1 MNSVDRKRAIGRRTA
16 WAYSVL
22 LLLSLAA
29 SALPQQPPSSRES
42 IAVNYVM
49 VPFVA
54 LDDRG
59 RPIQD
64 LREKDVD
71 LLVDGVPASFDM
83 FERAYDAPVSYSIL
97 LDVSGS
103 MALAGKMAGARTAV
117 NALVA
122 TRKRGDDFSLWAFAD
137 GEVSEVVPF
146 TENTGEIMTAVL
158 QLEPYGKTAF
168 HDALAKMPDKTILGK
183 NGSRAIILMT
193 DALDNAS
200 TITRQ
205 ELTRLLESVDVPIY
219 PLGLRPR
226 SALEGQLSTPEHYTD
241 IELLEELA
249 RISGGRAFITNNLVE
264 LESGIAA
271 IQRDLRSQYL
281 IGFAPTG
288 RGSVR
293 FRKIALKI
301 SGKKRIVRVRAGYRG
316 TEPPAMAVK
325 KNPRSNASAIQS
337 LSKQEKRSL

>member
-1 MNSVDRKRAIGRRTA
+1 M
-16 WAYSVL
+16 YSV

-29 SALPQQPPSSRES
+29 SVLPQETPSTRES
-42 IAVNYVM
+42 IAVNYVV

-59 RPIQD
+59 RPLQT
-64 LREKDVD
+64 LRGKDVG
-71 LLVDGVPASFDM
+71 LLVDGIPASFDM
-83 FERAYDAPVSYSIL
+83 FERAYDAPVSYTIL

-137 GEVSEVVPF
+137 GEVAEIVPF
-146 TENTGEIMTAVL
+146 TENTGEIMTAVFR
-158 QLEPYGKTAF
+158 LEPYGKTAF

-183 NGSRAIILMT
+183 NGSRTIILLT

-200 TITRQ
+200 VITRE
-205 ELTRLLESVDVPIY
+205 ELTRVLESVDVPIY
-219 PLGLRPR
+219 PLGLRPKVT
-226 SALEGQLSTPEHYTD
+226 LEGQAATPEHLTD

-249 RISGGRAFITNNLVE
+249 RISGGRALITNNLVE
-264 LESGIAA
+264 LESGIRA
-271 IQRDLRSQYL
+271 IQNDLRSQYL
-281 IGFAPTG
+281 LGFAPTG

-301 SGKKRIVRVRAGYRG
+301 PGKNRVVRVRAGYRG
-316 TEPPAMAVK
+316 TEPPVIAAA
-325 KNPRSNASAIQS
+325 KNPKTKASASES